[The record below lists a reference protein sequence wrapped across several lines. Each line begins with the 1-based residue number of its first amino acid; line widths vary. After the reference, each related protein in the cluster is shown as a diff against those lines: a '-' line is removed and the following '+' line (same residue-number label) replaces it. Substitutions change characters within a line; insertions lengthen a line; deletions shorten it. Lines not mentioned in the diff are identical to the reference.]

1 MFNLISELSGNF
13 AIILIIVILLSNQKI
28 FKQMLLKEEM
38 NLKERV
44 FLAILFGGLGIF
56 ATYTGVNIK
65 GAIANTRELSVIFG
79 GLLGGPFVGIG
90 AGLLAGIHRYFFDPH
105 GITSLP
111 CAITTVFGGVF
122 AGYIYIRTEY
132 EERWKYGVMA
142 GIVVVSLNMGLV
154 LLMSKPFELALDI
167 VKTILVPMEF
177 FNTLGIAILLLIT
190 ENIFKEKDALAAK
203 QSAIALDIADRTLPH
218 FLNPDDQSYSEI
230 CTIIEESTGADC
242 VLITGRDKVLAS
254 SREFGVEQYELYS
267 RIIKDMGNDFETE
280 KVVQINKLDKVYG
293 AKWYKTLVASPF
305 YEKDKLLGELVILY
319 EGNKVMSFKEE
330 VLFERLSKILSTQF
344 ELIKIEKLKKE
355 ASRSE
360 IKALQTQINP
370 HFLFNSLNTVVS
382 LVRLDPDKARDL
394 IINLSDFLRYNI
406 ESSLKLIDI
415 NEEIRHVKS
424 YVGIEQ
430 ARFGDRVGIEYDID
444 EDIDI
449 KIPMFIIQPL
459 VENSIKHGMKANTT
473 AEENRKIKI
482 KVSAFKDDFNT
493 ATVVVE
499 DDGLGISQE
508 IIDRLSSNTMN
519 EKKIGLLNVHNRL
532 KLIYGTGLEIE
543 KLQRGTRISFKISD
557 EENEDFIRTGEK
569 YELFNN

>member
-1 MFNLISELSGNF
+1 MFSLLTELSGNV

-38 NLKERV
+38 NLKERI
-44 FLAILFGGLGIF
+44 FLTILFGGLGVF

-90 AGLLAGIHRYFFDPH
+90 AGLIAGIHRYLLDPH

-111 CAITTVFGGVF
+111 CAITTVFGGFF

-132 EERWKYGVMA
+132 DERWKYGIMA
-142 GIVVVSLNMGLV
+142 GIVVVTLNMGLV
-154 LLMSKPFELALDI
+154 LLISKPFHIALDI

-177 FNTLGIAILLLIT
+177 FNTLGIAMLLLIT
-190 ENIFKEKDALAAK
+190 ENIFKEKDLMAAK
-203 QSAIALDIADRTLPH
+203 QSAIALDIADRTLPY
-218 FLNPDDQSYSEI
+218 FLNPDNQSYSEI
-230 CTIIEESTGADC
+230 CTIIEESTEADC
-242 VLITGRDKVLAS
+242 VLITGKDKVLAS
-254 SREFGVEQYELYS
+254 SREFGGDQYELYS
-267 RIIKDMGNDFETE
+267 KIIKDIGNDFETE

-293 AKWYKTLVASPF
+293 ARKYKTLVVSPF
-305 YEKDKLLGELVILY
+305 YEEDQFLGELVILY
-319 EGNKVMSFKEE
+319 KENKVMSYKEE
-330 VLFERLSKILSTQF
+330 VLFERLSRILSTQF
-344 ELIKIEKLKKE
+344 ELIKIEKLKRE

-415 NEEIRHVKS
+415 NEEIGHVKS

-430 ARFGDRVGIEYDID
+430 ARFGERVNVEYYID
-444 EDIDI
+444 ENVNT

-459 VENSIKHGMKANTT
+459 VENSIKHGMRANTMI
-473 AEENRKIKI
+473 EENRKIMI
-482 KVSAFKDDFNT
+482 KVFAYKDDFHS
-493 ATVVVE
+493 TVVSVE
-499 DDGLGISQE
+499 DDGVGISRE
-508 IIDRLSSNTMN
+508 IIDKLENNTMKAEN
-519 EKKIGLLNVHNRL
+519 IGLVNVHNRL
-532 KLIYGTGLEIE
+532 KLIYGSGLEI
-543 KLQRGTRISFKISD
+543 QRLDIGSRISFRISQEKN
-557 EENEDFIRTGEK
+557 EEFIRTGEK